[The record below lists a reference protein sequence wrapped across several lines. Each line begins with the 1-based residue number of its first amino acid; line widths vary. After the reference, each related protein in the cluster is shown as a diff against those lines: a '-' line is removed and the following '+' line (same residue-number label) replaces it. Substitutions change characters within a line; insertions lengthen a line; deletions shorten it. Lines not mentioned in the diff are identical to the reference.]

1 MSFCYYWYVK
11 GMIDSSFSIS
21 LERLL
26 LNTLSLLH
34 VVQLRQSAEAG
45 LSEQV
50 LWRII
55 DDLII
60 VREGKWLS
68 GQLLNRILIVHF
80 LSSDH
85 SLKSLESV
93 FSSPRGIVSFLGN
106 EGLPTVQWLMKYC
119 KPISELKE
127 THYIQEYFY
136 EKKQDNK
143 DHLVHYIVYVLEN
156 ASLSSNVG
164 HCGLFCR
171 WLITLMLWNNAGSS
185 DMNDIF
191 KETANALLAILHH
204 APSLCL
210 LNYYTQLNSDLLNL
224 ISFNRDQSTL
234 LLLYSI
240 LSQLYSNA
248 LRDQSNGVSS
258 IVLES
263 IHAYV
268 KQLPSLSINLYS
280 THIEQFI
287 RLIQQLPVEII
298 LPEIQAILNFL
309 ENGFSNGTSIPD
321 AISNIHLLICLCTHC
336 PHRIVLYH
344 QTMIGFGF
352 DCLVYAGM
360 MKELD
365 AIQKMEQ
372 ACVTLWLVL
381 LEMDPDSTQ
390 QYLKDFYKKVEDL
403 SLDRMF
409 DVRKELVE
417 AFKHHIEED
426 HCEACSS
433 VSIVLYV
440 CLL

>member
-1 MSFCYYWYVK
+1 MSFCYYWYIK
-11 GMIDSSFSIS
+11 GVIDSSFSIPFDS
-21 LERLL
+21 LL

-34 VVQLRQSAEAG
+34 VVQLRQSSEAT
-45 LSEQV
+45 LSEQI

-55 DDLII
+55 DCLIM

-68 GQLLNRILIVHF
+68 GQLLNRILIVRF

-85 SLKSLESV
+85 SLTSLENV
-93 FSSPRGIVSFLGN
+93 FSSKRGIVNFLGN
-106 EGLPTVQWLMKYC
+106 EGLQTVQWLMKYC

-127 THYIQEYFY
+127 THYIQEYLY

-143 DHLVHYIVYVLEN
+143 NHLVHYITFVLEN

-171 WLITLMLWNNAGSS
+171 WLITLLLWNNTGSS
-185 DMNDIF
+185 EMNEVFNEIA
-191 KETANALLAILHH
+191 TALLHILQH

-224 ISFNRDQSTL
+224 ISFNRDQSSL

-248 LRDQSNGVSS
+248 LHDQSDGISS

-263 IHAYV
+263 IHLYV
-268 KQLPSLSINLYS
+268 KQLPSLSIYLYS
-280 THIEQFI
+280 THIDQFI
-287 RLIQQLPVEII
+287 LLIQQLPIEII

-309 ENGFSNGTSIPD
+309 ESGFSNGTSIPT
-321 AISNIHLLICLCTHC
+321 AVSNIHLLICLCSHC
-336 PHRIVLYH
+336 PHRMVLYH
-344 QTMIGFGF
+344 QTMIEFGF

-365 AIQKMEQ
+365 AIREMEQ

-390 QYLKDFYKKVEDL
+390 QYLKDFYIKAEEL

-409 DVRKELVE
+409 DVRKDLVE
-417 AFKHHIEED
+417 AFQHHIKED
-426 HCEACSS
+426 HCEACGS
-433 VSIVLYV
+433 VSIVL
-440 CLL
+440 